1 MLYCPANGY
10 NIGKKKGVLMM
21 NQFCKKFF
29 TVYFTVSAAAMVLLT
44 CGFVSHL
51 MHMAG

>member
-1 MLYCPANGY
+1 
-10 NIGKKKGVLMM
+10 M

-29 TVYFTVSAAAMVLLT
+29 TVYFIVTAAAMVLLSW
-44 CGFVSHL
+44 GFVSHL

>member
-1 MLYCPANGY
+1 
-10 NIGKKKGVLMM
+10 M

-29 TVYFTVSAAAMVLLT
+29 TVYFTVTTAAMVLLSWGLIT
-44 CGFVSHL
+44 HL